1 MAMKGTSINLEP
13 VTSDEDCE
21 LLARWASSTAGTY
34 ASGGRAFVTTAEFRE
49 SLGASPTTFLMVRT
63 HQGRAVGAV
72 TWQHL
77 EHSGSFLIG
86 VMIGDPD
93 LWGAG
98 LGVESVSL
106 LIEYLFHS
114 CNAHRV
120 QFICGSYNKPMIEIA
135 CSSLIRV
142 EGVLRDYYFLDGA
155 YHDGVIGAILRDDYY
170 SARCGPGLRPSDV
183 VPETDKAEARKIL
196 SGYLAENPI
205 TLADLFKTR
214 SRACWQLAATGV
226 LNESVDEETR
236 RP

>member
-1 MAMKGTSINLEP
+1 MKGPSVSLEP

-21 LLARWASSTAGTY
+21 LLARWASSAAGTY
-34 ASGGRAFVTTAEFRE
+34 ASGARAFVSTAEFRD
-49 SLGASPTTFLMVRT
+49 SLGSSPVTFLMVRV
-63 HQGRAVGAV
+63 HDGGAIGAV
-72 TWQHL
+72 TWQNL

-86 VMIGDPD
+86 VMIGDLD
-93 LWGAG
+93 LWGGG

-114 CNAHRV
+114 CNARRV

-135 CSSLIRV
+135 CSSLVRV

-183 VPETDKAEARKIL
+183 VPDADKAEAHRIL
-196 SGYLAENPI
+196 ADYLGKNPI
-205 TLADLFKTR
+205 TPDR
-214 SRACWQLAATGV
+214 
-226 LNESVDEETR
+226 EETGAR
-236 RP
+236 S